1 VAEAETMTR
10 HSTKRPFQMS
20 KVVVTNSLTLD
31 GVMQAPG
38 RPDEDRRGG
47 FEHGG
52 WALPYA
58 DAVMG
63 EEMGKGMAQ
72 AGPLLFGRRT
82 YEDFYAVWP
91 NRPDPNPFTE
101 VLNNAQKYVAS
112 TTLEE
117 PLPWVNSTLLKGDA
131 AETVARLKEQP
142 GKDIVI
148 LGSGEL
154 VQSLMRRNLVDEYV
168 LLIHPLVLGS
178 GRRLFTDGGSF
189 AALRLVGTRTTTTGV
204 VIATYRAAE
213 ETAKD

>member
-1 VAEAETMTR
+1 
-10 HSTKRPFQMS
+10 MS
-20 KVVVTNSLTLD
+20 KAVVFMNLTLD

-52 WALPYA
+52 WAMPYA
-58 DAVMG
+58 TMEAA
-63 EEMGKGMAQ
+63 EESMAYTG
-72 AGPLLFGRRT
+72 ALLLGRRT

-91 NRPDPNPFTE
+91 NRTDNPFTA
-101 VLNNAQKYVAS
+101 VLNNTQKYVAS

-117 PLPWVNSTLLKGDA
+117 PLSWSNSTLLKGDA
-131 AETVARLKEQP
+131 AEAVARLKEEL
-142 GKDIVI
+142 GKDLVI

-178 GRRLFTDGGSF
+178 GRRLFADGGAF
-189 AALRLVGTRTTTTGV
+189 AALRLVDTKTTTTGV
-204 VIATYRAAE
+204 VIATYQLAEPTARKTTDAAMH
-213 ETAKD
+213 